1 MAVAGFG
8 PLDLSKVILDGKPL
22 GHTYGPAIIDMYI
35 QRTIMGCST
44 VTIQMNDP
52 DRSVLRNLV
61 KQGATLEFDGLS
73 YNLTQFSK
81 ASDQLQ
87 LVFESSLVYRLSLQQ
102 GQTAATPGYNIT
114 EFIKGFVEKAGGVL
128 VGPDYETIWPLITT
142 APIYKLIM
150 SRGTSS
156 DPDESS
162 WACMNRL
169 ASSIGWRIWESANVI
184 YFGPD
189 EYWLG
194 RVGGNGEPPVNVAM
208 GTTDPIPVL
217 QEFTQNIQLIDFDW
231 NVGQPFGQ
239 ASVTALLD
247 NFKYN
252 IGEVVKLGDKVNG
265 VNTMG
270 VATGY
275 WLVYAIQRDLFNPQV
290 SMTLQ
295 VPMPIGEYIAPNSLP
310 VAGLPIQP
318 LKAAMVK

>member
-8 PLDLSKVILDGKPL
+8 PIDLSQVILDGKPL
-22 GHTYGPAIIDMYI
+22 GSTYGPAIIDMYI

-44 VTIQMNDP
+44 ITIQMNDP
-52 DRSVLRNLV
+52 DRSILRNLV
-61 KQGATLEFDGLS
+61 KQGAELTIDGLS
-73 YNLTQFSK
+73 YNLVQFSK

-102 GQTAATPGYNIT
+102 GQTKAVPGYNIT
-114 EFIKGFVEKAGGVL
+114 EFIKGFVEQAGGTL
-128 VGPDYETIWPLITT
+128 VGPDYETIWPLITKT
-142 APIYKLIM
+142 PIYKLLLV
-150 SRGTSS
+150 RGTSADS
-156 DPDESS
+156 EESS

-169 ASSIGWRIWESANVI
+169 ASSIGWRIWESADVV

-194 RVGGNGEPPVNVAM
+194 TAGGNGYPPINYAM
-208 GTTDPIPVL
+208 GTYDPIPVI
-217 QEFTQNIQLIDFDW
+217 QEFTQEIQLIDFDW

-247 NFKYN
+247 NFQYN
-252 IGEVVKLGDKVNG
+252 IGEVIKVGDTVG
-265 VNTMG
+265 SVNTMG

-295 VPMPIGEYIAPNSLP
+295 VPMPIGEYIAPTSAP
-310 VAGLPIQP
+310 VPGLPLQP
-318 LKAAMVK
+318 LTKAMIK

>member
-8 PLDLSKVILDGKPL
+8 PIDLSKVMLDGKPL

-61 KQGATLEFDGLS
+61 KQGVILEIDGLY
-73 YNLTQFSK
+73 YNLVQFAK

-87 LVFESSLVYRLSLQQ
+87 LVFESSLVYALSLKQ
-102 GQTAATPGYNIT
+102 GQTKATPGYNIT
-114 EFIKGFVEKAGGVL
+114 QFVKGLVEEVGGVV
-128 VGPDYETIWPLITT
+128 VGPDYETIWPLLTKQ
-142 APIYKLIM
+142 PIFKIVL
-150 SRGTSS
+150 SRGTSA
-156 DPDESS
+156 DKNESS
-162 WACMNRL
+162 WACINRL

-194 RVGGNGEPPVNVAM
+194 TAGGNGLPPVNVAM
-208 GTTDPIPVL
+208 GTASPIPVI
-217 QEFTQNIQLIDFDW
+217 QEFTQEIQLIDFDW

-247 NFKYN
+247 NFQYN
-252 IGEVVKLGDKVNG
+252 IGEVIKVGDTVNG
-265 VNTMG
+265 VGSMG

-275 WLVYAIQRDLFNPQV
+275 WLVYAIQRDMFNPQV

-295 VPMPIGEYIAPNSLP
+295 VPMPLGQYINPTSAFVP
-310 VAGLPIQP
+310 GLPLQP
-318 LKAAMVK
+318 PTSAMIK